1 MKNIS
6 KTNKEKL
13 MNMDLQYF
21 AAEANLTTTDGLGD
35 IKSIDFVN
43 LFGYSIEELL
53 QVLGVTRR
61 MTLSKDQKVQTYK
74 WVRTMA
80 ANNAA
85 GEGETIPLSKIERK
99 KDRDFVVPLHKY
111 RKVVSAEAID
121 RHGYDMAVN
130 ETDREI
136 LEEVQDSIKEQFF
149 TYLGTAPTKQDAEG
163 FQKALSL
170 GWAKAKT
177 FFRGN
182 VPMVSFVSAMDV
194 AKYLGEAPIQSGPS
208 TAYGF
213 TLLTGFLN
221 QTVLVFDSIPE
232 GKVYTTAVNNIVL
245 ANKDVSSS
253 EMATTFGL
261 TSDESGLIG
270 VAHGNTLNN
279 LTVETVAVEGIQ
291 LFTEVLNGVVET
303 TITEPV
309 TEPPVED
316 PKK

>member
-99 KDRDFVVPLHKY
+99 KDRDFVIPLHKY

-136 LEEVQDSIKEQFF
+136 LEEVQDSIKGQFF

-303 TITEPV
+303 TITEPEIE
-309 TEPPVED
+309 TPAP
-316 PKK
+316 

>member
-1 MKNIS
+1 MKHTS
-6 KTNKEKL
+6 KTNKENL
-13 MNMDLQYF
+13 MKMQLQYF
-21 AAEANLTTTDGLGD
+21 AAEDNLTTTAGLGE

-43 LFGYSIEELL
+43 LFGYSIDELL

-61 MTLSKDQKVQTYK
+61 MSLTKDQKVQTYK

-80 ANNAA
+80 ADNAV

-99 KDRDFVVPLHKY
+99 KDRDFVIPFHKY
-111 RKVVSAEAID
+111 RKVITAEAID

-136 LEEVQDSIKEQFF
+136 LEEIQDAIKSQFF
-149 TYLGTAPTKQDAEG
+149 AYLGTAPTKQDAEG
-163 FQKALSL
+163 FQEALAL
-170 GWAKAKT
+170 GWAKAKS

-182 VPMVSFVSAMDV
+182 APMISLVSAMDV
-194 AKYLGEAPIQSGPS
+194 AKYLGKAPIQSGPS

-221 QTVLVFDSIPE
+221 QTVAVFDNIPE
-232 GKVYTTAVNNIVL
+232 GKVYTTALNNIVL

-270 VAHGNTLNN
+270 VTHGNTLNN

-303 TITEPV
+303 TIKEKQAAAEPA
-309 TEPPVED
+309 TG
-316 PKK
+316 K